1 MKAPEYNVKRMA
13 LIDADYIA
21 YTLAAWA
28 HSSQADSLEMTN
40 RIEEMFEDWLRRA
53 CCTDFLICFS
63 DDRENNFRRD
73 YYPLYKAHRTGE
85 PPAMLGKAK
94 QVLADYGLVVKIPRL
109 EADDVMGIL
118 ATNGKIEN
126 PVIITVDKDL
136 RQIPGW
142 HFNPDKEDF
151 PVYVSEVEADYV
163 FYTQWLTGDSTDGFK
178 GIKGCGPKTAERI
191 LNQSDPTGCAS
202 GEVWDWH
209 VLAAYQE
216 AGATLDEALAQARCA
231 RILRASDF
239 DAETRTHLPWS
250 PCEDALVA
258 TYQPAPAAASEEV

>member
-1 MKAPEYNVKRMA
+1 MKAPEYNVKRTA

-53 CCTDFLICFS
+53 CCTNFLICFS

-73 YYPLYKAHRTGE
+73 HYPLYKAHRTGE

-94 QVLADYGLVVKIPRL
+94 QVLADYGRVVKIPRL

-126 PVIITVDKDL
+126 PVIITVDKDM

-178 GIKGCGPKTAERI
+178 GIKGCGPSKAKRL
-191 LNQSDPTGCAS
+191 LNADYAGLSHEENWCR
-202 GEVWDWH
+202 
-209 VLAAYQE
+209 LAMDAYSE
-216 AGATLDEALAQARCA
+216 AGMTQDEALAQARCA

-239 DAETRTHLPWS
+239 DADERVAIPWTWENLGVS
-250 PCEDALVA
+250 PCDAWPEG
-258 TYQPAPAAASEEV
+258 QEV